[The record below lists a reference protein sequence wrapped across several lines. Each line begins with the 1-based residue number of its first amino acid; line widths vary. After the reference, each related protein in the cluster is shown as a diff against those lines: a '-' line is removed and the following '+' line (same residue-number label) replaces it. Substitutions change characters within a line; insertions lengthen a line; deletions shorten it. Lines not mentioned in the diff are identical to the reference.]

1 MRVDHLWLTDFRS
14 YREAELAL
22 APTVTAIVGANGEG
36 KTNLVEAIAFLATTA
51 SFRGAPNDA
60 LVRVGA
66 DTAVVRAEAQ
76 RDQRNLL
83 IEAEL
88 SVAGRTRIQVN
99 RQRLPRAKDLLGA
112 LRVSVFSPDDLD
124 LVKGAP
130 GGRRRYLDDAL
141 VALHPRNDQLRTDV
155 ERVLKQRNALLRQAG
170 GRLTDEVASTLEV
183 WDDRLAVAGD
193 RLGAAR
199 AQLVASLVPELTRC
213 YQVVAGVEVAVEA
226 LYRPEWLDM
235 GLEAALAG
243 SREADLKRGV
253 TTVGPHRDELHLSI
267 AGLPARTHASQGEQ
281 RSLAFALRMS
291 IHTLVAASVEAPPVL
306 ILDDVFSELDPSRS
320 RALLDAIPVAQTILT
335 TAGALPEGVRPEQ
348 RVVVED
354 GSLRA

>member
-1 MRVDHLWLTDFRS
+1 VRVDRLWLTDFRS
-14 YREAELAL
+14 YRDAELTL

-36 KTNLVEAIAFLATTA
+36 KTNLVEAIAFLATTS

-60 LVRVGA
+60 MVRVGA
-66 DTAVVRAEAQ
+66 ATAVVRAEAL
-76 RDQRNLL
+76 RDERRLL
-83 IEAEL
+83 IEAEI

-112 LRVSVFSPDDLD
+112 LRVSVFSPDDLE
-124 LVKGAP
+124 LVKGGP
-130 GGRRRYLDDAL
+130 GERRRYLDDAL

-199 AQLVASLVPELTRC
+199 AELVESLVPELTRC

-226 LYRPEWLDM
+226 IYRPEWLDT
-235 GLEAALAG
+235 GLADALTAARG
-243 SREADLKRGV
+243 ADLKRGV

-291 IHTLVAASVEAPPVL
+291 THTLVAASVEAPPVV
-306 ILDDVFSELDPSRS
+306 ILDDVFSELDPWRS

-335 TAGALPEGVRPEQ
+335 TAGALPDGVRPEQ
-348 RVVVED
+348 QVVVEG